1 MTTNIL
7 AEAQQYLCMIP
18 AVQDGAVTI
27 TLAAVSQEPNLV
39 RVCAHS
45 SLNSY
50 DDRCALIVIP
60 GSAQELVTL
69 AASTVDVQAAH
80 ACMWEDDD
88 LVVETVPGHSETSG
102 GDTTDAWY
110 WLASIADPEQ
120 AVAVCVSATPS
131 GGIEDIRLCEPGDEE
146 GKKIR
151 LRTYDN
157 LPNLLRERQDDW
169 EADQAEA

>member
-7 AEAQQYLCMIP
+7 TEAQQYLCQVP

-27 TLAAVSQEPNLV
+27 TLAPASQDPNLT

-45 SLNSY
+45 SLDSY
-50 DDRCALIVIP
+50 DDRCALISTP
-60 GSAQELVTL
+60 STAEELVTL
-69 AASTVDVQAAH
+69 AARAVDVQLAH

-88 LVVETVPGHSETSG
+88 LTV
-102 GDTTDAWY
+102 DTTPDRSEPGDEDLTAAWY
-110 WLASIADPEQ
+110 WLASVADPEQ
-120 AVAVCVSATPS
+120 AVSVCVTATPS
-131 GGIEDIRLCEPGDEE
+131 GGIEGIHLYEPGDEE
-146 GKKIR
+146 GRKIR

-157 LPNLLRERQDDW
+157 LPALLRERQDDW